1 MFGNGKLGE
10 VTDDDAEW
18 IEKSVAKM
26 RSEQHRDE
34 LREGATQMVMAMVAS
49 GRVDPTD
56 DAALRAAVAQAVK
69 ASLTVRVEVRNLI
82 Q

>member
-10 VTDDDAEW
+10 VNDSDLEW
-18 IEKSVAKM
+18 IEQSVANM

-34 LREGATQMVMAMVAS
+34 LREGTTQMVMAMVAS

-56 DAALRAAVAQAVK
+56 DAALRAAVAQAAK
-69 ASLTVRVEVRNLI
+69 ANLIVRVEVRRLI
-82 Q
+82 K